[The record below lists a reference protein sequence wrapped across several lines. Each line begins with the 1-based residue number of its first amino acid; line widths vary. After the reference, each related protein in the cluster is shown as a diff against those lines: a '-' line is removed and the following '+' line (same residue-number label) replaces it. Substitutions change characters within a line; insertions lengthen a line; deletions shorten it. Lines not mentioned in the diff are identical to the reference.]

1 MRTDRQKP
9 DSHENRQA
17 ASLSESERIDD
28 SKPASESRHAV
39 YLIVREYEPDSVRL
53 DRQRA

>member
-1 MRTDRQKP
+1 M
-9 DSHENRQA
+9 SENRQA

-39 YLIVREYEPDSVRL
+39 SLIVREYEPNSVRL
-53 DRQRA
+53 DRQ